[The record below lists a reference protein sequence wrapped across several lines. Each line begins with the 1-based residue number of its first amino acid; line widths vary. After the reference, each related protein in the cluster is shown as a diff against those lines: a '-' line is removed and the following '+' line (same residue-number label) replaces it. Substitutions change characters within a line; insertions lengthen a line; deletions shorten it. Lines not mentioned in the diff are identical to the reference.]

1 MKSVENRETLVRSP
15 DHETVLDS
23 LLAGIEASDPAQV
36 IEAAVTV
43 DGGTLRIDGEAYD
56 LSEYDEVVV
65 LGGGNAASQVA
76 RALEKK
82 LGEYL
87 DGGIV
92 VTDDP
97 VETER
102 VTVLPGDHPVPSE
115 LGVESTRQLLDRARE
130 TDADTLVL
138 GVITG
143 GGSALMAAPAFGIEL
158 EELIETTDQ
167 LLRSGAPIQD
177 INAVRKHLSALKGG
191 QLAALAA
198 PATTVSLVLSD
209 VVGNHLDVIASGP
222 FVPDPTTFADARA
235 VIERFDLSLP
245 DSIEDRIESGV
256 AGDLEETPKPG
267 DPVFDRVTTH
277 IVADGMTALEAA
289 ADVISD
295 AGYEPLVL
303 SSRVEGEASEAA
315 KTHAAIA
322 NEIRATGTPIDP
334 PAAILTGGET
344 TVTVDGGGSGGPNQE
359 FALSAGLAIEGST
372 IVGAVDSDGIDG
384 ASDAAGALV
393 DESAIDRPAAQAALD
408 ANDSGAYLAEQDRL
422 IVTGQTGTNVN
433 DIRVLLVPEP
443 T

>member
-1 MKSVENRETLVRSP
+1 MTAVENRRSLVRSP
-15 DHETVLDS
+15 AHETVLEA
-23 LLAGIEASDPAQV
+23 LLAGIEASDPAEV
-36 IEAAVTV
+36 IDSTVAVNGAQFTV
-43 DGGTLRIDGEAYD
+43 DGETYD
-56 LSEYDEVVV
+56 LSAYEEVLV

-76 RALEKK
+76 RALEGK
-82 LGEYL
+82 LGAHL

-115 LGVESTRQLLDRARE
+115 RGVESTRQLLDLARE
-130 TDADTLVL
+130 ADADTLVL

-143 GGSALMAAPAFGIEL
+143 GGSALMAAPAPGIEL
-158 EELIETTDQ
+158 AELIETTDQ
-167 LLRSGAPIQD
+167 LLRSGAPIRD

-222 FVPDPTTFADARA
+222 LVPDPTTFADARA
-235 VIERFDLSLP
+235 VIDRFELSLP
-245 DSIEDRIESGV
+245 DSVENRIESGV

-267 DPVFDRVTTH
+267 DTVFERVRTH
-277 IVADGMTALEAA
+277 VIADGMTALEAA
-289 ADVISD
+289 AAVLEAD
-295 AGYEPLVL
+295 GYEPLVL
-303 SSRVEGEASEAA
+303 SSRVEGEASESA

-322 NEIRATGTPIDP
+322 NEIRATGIPIDP
-334 PAAILTGGET
+334 PAAILSGGET

-359 FALSAGLAIEGST
+359 FALSAGLSIEGST

-393 DESAIDRPAAQAALD
+393 DASAIDRPEAQAALD
-408 ANDSGAYLAEQDRL
+408 ANDSGAYLTERDRV

-433 DIRVLLVPEP
+433 DIRVLLVQDE
-443 T
+443 